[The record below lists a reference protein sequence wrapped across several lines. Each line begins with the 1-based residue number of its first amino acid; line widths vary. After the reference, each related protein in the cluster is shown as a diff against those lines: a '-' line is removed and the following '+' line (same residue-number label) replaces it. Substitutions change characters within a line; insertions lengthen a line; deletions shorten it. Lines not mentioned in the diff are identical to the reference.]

1 LLIARIRE
9 ILKPLKGAAAGCT
22 LNAAGRMVIC
32 RSQPITLEALTITI
46 FFSSLL
52 TLLALGAYVWDWSNR
67 RTDGHDRDA
76 LRPLDDDLPPPA

>member
-1 LLIARIRE
+1 
-9 ILKPLKGAAAGCT
+9 
-22 LNAAGRMVIC
+22 
-32 RSQPITLEALTITI
+32 LEALTITI